1 MTSGDDLEDLDAA
14 LASIDID
21 KDFQMSFLNRD
32 DSSADF
38 ALDATADDGS
48 MEADFSFQQ
57 LQRPEV
63 FSHRYRP
70 TREEDA
76 EIQTL
81 SNFLRVG
88 SKAGWGADRTVHQ
101 LLNHEGGDLKNI
113 LLFRGNVTLPDG
125 NERQLVLLTHGFILA
140 KVNGGGMFTA
150 SFDVAELYNNVLY
163 VKDRWMVSSNE
174 SFCLKLAN
182 DKEITLASAK
192 KSEWL
197 DALER
202 VLLQNRLHSKTRDEA
217 RELGWQYKLVQTS
230 VYTAAVTGASFFSD
244 DHLKKKDNLDEYHQM
259 APLHYGE
266 SETLKLSFHF

>member
-1 MTSGDDLEDLDAA
+1 MPSTDDLDDLDAA
-14 LASIDID
+14 LASIDVD
-21 KDFQMSFLNRD
+21 KDFQMSFMNSD
-32 DSSADF
+32 GNSNNNEDSSADF
-38 ALDATADDGS
+38 AVNDAEPA
-48 MEADFSFQQ
+48 FSFQQ

-70 TREEDA
+70 TRDEDA
-76 EIQTL
+76 EIQKL
-81 SNFLRVG
+81 CDFLKVG

-101 LLNHEGGDLKNI
+101 LLNHEGGDKNI
-113 LLFRGNVTLPDG
+113 ILLRGTLALPDG

-140 KVNGGGMFTA
+140 KVDGGGMFTT
-150 SFDVAELYNNVLY
+150 SFDVAELYDNVVY
-163 VKDRWMVSSNE
+163 VKDRWMTSSND

-182 DKEITLASAK
+182 DKEITLASTK

-217 RELGWQYKLVQTS
+217 REFGWQYKLVQTS

-244 DHLKKKDNLDEYHQM
+244 DHLKKKDNLDEYHKM

-266 SETLKLSFHF
+266 SKT